1 MESLVGQK
9 RSRDEAVE
17 ALVEDYAPQGKKPFE
32 KLDSVGE
39 NSALAPASDSEEI
52 PCLSSTGELSSK
64 AMTAGDE
71 DVTDSKLAYMAET
84 LRSLEEELGVSGDQ
98 TDFLMPAAS
107 IEELSGAGLVSGWG
121 DVIWS
126 TDDGLASVNDVIRSR
141 EVGCSSESNPGLS
154 DCLSSENSSVL
165 IEGDNCDTSARTS
178 TSQPKNEKYNPVDI
192 GFLLEASDDELGI
205 PPSPTSEKDQSSE
218 LEQETL
224 ASDNSLGNSLKG
236 TDVDTTGNL
245 QDAVSWA
252 LEGGGD
258 NMGYDTGIDDWMMGS
273 LDFMIMEGQSAY
285 STILPLVEAGIAL

>member
-1 MESLVGQK
+1 MESVVGQK
-9 RSRDEAVE
+9 RSRDEALE
-17 ALVEDYAPQGKKPFE
+17 ALVEDYAPQGKKPCE

-39 NSALAPASDSEEI
+39 NCPLAPASDSEDHEH
-52 PCLSSTGELSSK
+52 PCLSSTGDLSSK
-64 AMTAGDE
+64 AMMAADE

-107 IEELSGAGLVSGWG
+107 IDELSGTGLVAGWG

-126 TDDGLASVNDVIRSR
+126 TDDGLAGVNDDVNDVIRSG
-141 EVGCSSESNPGLS
+141 E
-154 DCLSSENSSVL
+154 
-165 IEGDNCDTSARTS
+165 
-178 TSQPKNEKYNPVDI
+178 KNEKYNPVDI

-224 ASDNSLGNSLKG
+224 ASESSAEISVKG
-236 TDVDTTGNL
+236 TDVDTSGNL

-273 LDFMIMEGQSAY
+273 LDFMIMDGQSAY
-285 STILPLVEAGIAL
+285 STVLPLVEAGIAL

>member
-1 MESLVGQK
+1 M
-9 RSRDEAVE
+9 A
-17 ALVEDYAPQGKKPFE
+17 A
-32 KLDSVGE
+32 
-39 NSALAPASDSEEI
+39 
-52 PCLSSTGELSSK
+52 
-64 AMTAGDE
+64 DE

-107 IEELSGAGLVSGWG
+107 IDELSGTGLVAGWG

-126 TDDGLASVNDVIRSR
+126 TDDGLAGVNDDVNDVIRSG

-178 TSQPKNEKYNPVDI
+178 STSQQKNEKYNPVDI

-224 ASDNSLGNSLKG
+224 ASESSAEISVKG
-236 TDVDTTGNL
+236 TDVDTSGNL

-273 LDFMIMEGQSAY
+273 LDFMIMDGQSAY
-285 STILPLVEAGIAL
+285 STVLPLVEAGIAL